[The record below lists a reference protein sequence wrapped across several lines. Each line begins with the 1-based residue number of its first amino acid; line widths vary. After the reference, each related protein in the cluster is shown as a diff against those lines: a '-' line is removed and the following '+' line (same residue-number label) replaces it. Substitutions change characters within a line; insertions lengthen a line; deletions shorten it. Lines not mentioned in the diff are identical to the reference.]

1 MVLADP
7 APQLLRVGIQ
17 LGWSLRSGSRLRSA
31 PQILAH
37 GVARQPQLL
46 RDAANRRALNGH
58 LPYRVHDPT
67 PQHGPLLSCDASLR
81 TGTAQRSGSSF
92 TASLGQFYAALYT
105 PAIKWCRVGRREW
118 SRPPSREDG

>member
-1 MVLADP
+1 MVLAGP

-17 LGWSLRSGSRLRSA
+17 LGWSIRSGSRLRSA
-31 PQILAH
+31 SQILAH

-92 TASLGQFYAALYT
+92 TASLGQFYAALYSRNSAMRT
-105 PAIKWCRVGRREW
+105 EARVW
-118 SRPPSREDG
+118 AA